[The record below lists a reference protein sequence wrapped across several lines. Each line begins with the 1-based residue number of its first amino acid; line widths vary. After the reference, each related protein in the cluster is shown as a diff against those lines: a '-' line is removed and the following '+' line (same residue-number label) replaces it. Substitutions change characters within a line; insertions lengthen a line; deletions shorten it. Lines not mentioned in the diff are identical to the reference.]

1 MIQIEFTPNYIGT
14 CNITYTKDKETYT
27 IVNPV
32 HVKSKCMDN
41 KVHIFISPDSTF
53 VTPKELIA
61 DVEDITFIGVKD
73 TQTKYTDINQV
84 IDIINKTYTHLT

>member
-1 MIQIEFTPNYIGT
+1 MTKIEFTPNYIGT
-14 CNITYTKDKETYT
+14 CNITYSKDKETFT

-32 HVKSKCMDN
+32 HVKAKCMDN

-61 DVEDITFIGVKD
+61 NVEDITFKEVKD
-73 TQTKYTDINQV
+73 TKAKYIDINEV
-84 IDIINKTYTHLT
+84 VDVINKTYTHLT